1 MPFEILIDFGHFED
15 LKLVP
20 FLMGPTFVT
29 QYWVLGMLELS
40 FFYPGLRWLS
50 QHGSMATLIDSN

>member
-40 FFYPGLRWLS
+40 FSILVCAGCPNMAQWL
-50 QHGSMATLIDSN
+50 L